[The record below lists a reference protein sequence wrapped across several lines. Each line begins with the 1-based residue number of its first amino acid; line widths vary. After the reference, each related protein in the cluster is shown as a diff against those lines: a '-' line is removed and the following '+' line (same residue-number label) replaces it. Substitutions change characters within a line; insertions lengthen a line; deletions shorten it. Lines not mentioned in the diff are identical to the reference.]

1 MKKILIALAC
11 ATLISAVASISDSCS
26 PTAPNDTAI
35 PITLNS
41 VPGGLTLTRTNI
53 SQSASVGLSCGCA
66 FPLSVTGYGGD
77 TALIHFIVWEV
88 PDSSTHTVNA
98 SVDPASLPAG
108 PDKIPRG
115 LALPPRTT
123 ARSRIQARHFTTPC
137 AHTWLISIEETDIV
151 LL

>member
-108 PDKIPRG
+108 PGQDSAWIG
-115 LALPPRTT
+115 LTT
-123 ARSRIQARHFTTPC
+123 KNDSTQSNPGTPLYDTLR
-137 AHTWLISIEETDIV
+137 AYV
-151 LL
+151 AY